1 MTIINVLKYNWVIAS
16 IRESIA
22 QPWGKKLK
30 HLKYRLLW
38 ELRPMLKSAGKYP
51 LAVDI
56 ELASECNFRC
66 IFCQKNDKEFW
77 DKNEEDMMSWDTAKK
92 LIDECA
98 GLGVYSMKVNWRG
111 EPTLNP
117 HLAEYIFYMKQ
128 RGIHEVMMNTNGSKL
143 TVELADKIIHS
154 GIDRIIFSCDG
165 ISPETYNK
173 IRRGG
178 DWNKFI
184 ANVSMFSKRCKMYK
198 EIGLKVPIIRI
209 NTAIMEENKHEIP
222 LFHKEFA
229 GIVDELRF
237 NTLYNP
243 QKKNKLLGNRHRIV
257 KKKGCPQIY
266 QRMIVSAEGDATVCC
281 ADYQKKLK
289 LGNIHD
295 TSLKQMYQVNQ
306 EKVRDVH
313 ESHNARTLDGCKNCD
328 LFALSEKDKITGKVF
343 YR

>member
-1 MTIINVLKYNWVIAS
+1 MIIINVLKYNWIISAF
-16 IRESIA
+16 REAIN

-38 ELRPMLKSAGKYP
+38 EIRPIFQFPGKAP

-66 IFCQKNDKEFW
+66 VFCQKNDKEFW
-77 DKNEEDMMSWDTAKK
+77 DKNEEKMMSWDIAKK
-92 LIDECA
+92 IIDECA
-98 GLGVYSMKVNWRG
+98 EMGVYSMKVNWRG

-117 HLAEYIFYMKQ
+117 HLAEYVAYMKKV
-128 RGIHEVMMNTNGSKL
+128 GIHEVMMNTNGSKI

-154 GIDRIIFSCDG
+154 GMDRIIFSCDG

-184 ANVSMFSKRCKMYK
+184 ANLRMFSERCSMYK
-198 EIGLKVPIIRI
+198 SLGHKVPIIRI

-222 LFHKEFA
+222 LFHKEFD

-243 QKKNKLLGNRHRIV
+243 QKKNTFLGKRHRET
-257 KKKGCPQIY
+257 KRKGCPQIY
-266 QRMIVSAEGDATVCC
+266 QRMIVSSEGDATVCC

-289 LGNIHD
+289 TGNVN
-295 TSLKQMYQVNQ
+295 LFPLQEMYQLEQGTIRNM
-306 EKVRDVH
+306 H
-313 ESHNARTLDGCKNCD
+313 ENHMARKLDGCKNCD
-328 LFALSEKDKITGKVF
+328 LFALSEKTPDGDVVYK
-343 YR
+343 